1 MKLKK
6 SSLFS
11 RKPITTRKLKN
22 LVKKALKDKPECKPA
37 KGYLY
42 LKDIPV
48 GSLFQISTGTKGILL
63 EVETNAKVHITDVPN
78 IADEDRKY
86 HLGKKLISAHTEAK
100 II

>member
-11 RKPITTRKLKN
+11 RKPITTRRLKN

-37 KGYLY
+37 KGYKY

-48 GSLFQISTGTKGILL
+48 GSLFQISSGTKGILL

-78 IADEDRKY
+78 IPDDEKKSY
-86 HLGKKLISAHTEAK
+86 MGKRVISSHTEAK

>member
-11 RKPITTRKLKN
+11 RKPITTRRLNN

-37 KGYLY
+37 KGYSY
-42 LKDIPV
+42 LIDIPI

-78 IADEDRKY
+78 IPEEEKKSY
-86 HLGKKLISAHTEAK
+86 LGKRLISAHTEAK
-100 II
+100 VI